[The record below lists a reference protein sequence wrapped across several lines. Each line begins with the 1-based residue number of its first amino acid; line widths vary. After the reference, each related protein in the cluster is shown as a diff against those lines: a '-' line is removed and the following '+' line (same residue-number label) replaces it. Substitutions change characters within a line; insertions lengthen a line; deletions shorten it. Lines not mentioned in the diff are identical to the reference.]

1 MMRKARTPHEGCGL
15 SSGGTWRRAAAGF
28 ACALSCAFLIASM
41 TLLTTG
47 AALAQ
52 TSGAT
57 GDPFAPANKKKP
69 SSFPKGSMFG
79 KVNTNVDRSQP
90 MRLQGD
96 QLIYDKA
103 GNRVI
108 ARGNVEIY
116 YNNYILTADEVVY
129 DQGAETL
136 TAVGNVTV
144 KEPHGNVVHADRYT
158 LTDDFRDGFVQ
169 SLSVVSQDQ
178 SRITAERAIRRNGN
192 VNEFENGKFTPCKS
206 DGNTPPLWCIS
217 AARIIH
223 DADAATITYQDAQ
236 FELYGQ
242 PVLYLPYFQSP
253 DPSVKR
259 KSGFLSPSL
268 RQLVDARLHHR
279 HTLLFRACS
288 ELRLHGHARIYEP
301 AGLALCRANGGTG
314 LSNGQYTVKVAGI
327 DQDANDLEGT
337 VANPRQVRRLARQR
351 RDARTVF
358 AFELVEIRLGRHRWK
373 ATISSAASI
382 SSTAPSSSTASIRC
396 I

>member
-1 MMRKARTPHEGCGL
+1 MRKARTPHEGCGL
-15 SSGGTWRRAAAGF
+15 SSGGAWRRAAAGF

-129 DQGAETL
+129 DQGAGTPLLVEPGIRAATRAQL
-136 TAVGNVTV
+136 ARGERKIVDAPEMGAAAAVGLDASGTFVAAGDPR
-144 KEPHGNVVHADRYT
+144 K
-158 LTDDFRDGFVQ
+158 DGGSFV
-169 SLSVVSQDQ
+169 
-178 SRITAERAIRRNGN
+178 
-192 VNEFENGKFTPCKS
+192 
-206 DGNTPPLWCIS
+206 
-217 AARIIH
+217 
-223 DADAATITYQDAQ
+223 
-236 FELYGQ
+236 
-242 PVLYLPYFQSP
+242 
-253 DPSVKR
+253 
-259 KSGFLSPSL
+259 
-268 RQLVDARLHHR
+268 
-279 HTLLFRACS
+279 
-288 ELRLHGHARIYEP
+288 
-301 AGLALCRANGGTG
+301 
-314 LSNGQYTVKVAGI
+314 
-327 DQDANDLEGT
+327 
-337 VANPRQVRRLARQR
+337 
-351 RDARTVF
+351 
-358 AFELVEIRLGRHRWK
+358 
-373 ATISSAASI
+373 
-382 SSTAPSSSTASIRC
+382 AP
-396 I
+396 